1 MKINGKISYDE
12 LSQLVYTIKNKIVNT
27 YFKKIYHYKNFWLLK
42 FNNYSFVFEPGICI
56 WPGTFIEREKV
67 IHSVCEKIRKEILNN
82 KIIDMYIFND
92 DRTLVIEF
100 RNHKLILELYAK
112 GNLIL
117 LDKTNTIIVLTRI
130 YPECSHSKLYH
141 LADKYEY
148 SENFKLMDYNKNSE
162 ENLISSDTFI
172 HMEDILNNMWNIR
185 NNSQKKK
192 NEKSIKIKKTPY
204 ENVSNQIAS
213 LDKKMNSKMGI
224 ILSKFNVIDFQDVNY
239 KELGKLFEQHKIIKN
254 KYIKASNHL
263 VIMKNSEKKK
273 KCKSVIKNEIILNKW
288 YHRFHWWYTKNK
300 FLVIGGKN
308 KDDNEKIVKTYMNE
322 NDFYF
327 HSEDPGSGSFIMIT
341 ENKIPDAVDIDET
354 AEGVLAL
361 SNQWASPYSYGNVFY
376 VKGKQVSK
384 TPPSGEYLTKGSFMI
399 NGKKEFVRVYNY
411 CLGYCIY
418 EKQLLF
424 APYRIINRVNNSN
437 NVKLTPV
444 YDIKKMKVKKIIEA
458 LKKTLNIEIT
468 ENCFILN
475 KPCKI
480 FCK

>member
-1 MKINGKISYDE
+1 M
-12 LSQLVYTIKNKIVNT
+12 
-27 YFKKIYHYKNFWLLK
+27 
-42 FNNYSFVFEPGICI
+42 
-56 WPGTFIEREKV
+56 
-67 IHSVCEKIRKEILNN
+67 
-82 KIIDMYIFND
+82 
-92 DRTLVIEF
+92 
-100 RNHKLILELYAK
+100 
-112 GNLIL
+112 
-117 LDKTNTIIVLTRI
+117 
-130 YPECSHSKLYH
+130 
-141 LADKYEY
+141 
-148 SENFKLMDYNKNSE
+148 
-162 ENLISSDTFI
+162 
-172 HMEDILNNMWNIR
+172 
-185 NNSQKKK
+185 
-192 NEKSIKIKKTPY
+192 
-204 ENVSNQIAS
+204 
-213 LDKKMNSKMGI
+213 
-224 ILSKFNVIDFQDVNY
+224 
-239 KELGKLFEQHKIIKN
+239 
-254 KYIKASNHL
+254 
-263 VIMKNSEKKK
+263 
-273 KCKSVIKNEIILNKW
+273 NKW

-468 ENCFILN
+468 ENCFIFN